1 MAGIL
6 SYQPFGVTVSRP
18 AVPTRAKPMDVR
30 KRLSPDLSARPRS
43 TDAHTMSV
51 QAIDPGAGTV
61 NCVQLADGKLV
72 QLSGR
77 IGRDE
82 LPALRLALLM
92 PLFDECHD
100 IVVDAGDVVAVDDD
114 AVAVLVAAE
123 EWASYAGA
131 RLLLSRVAPALEMA
145 LADLDLSDRIPRLA
159 PLTD

>member
-1 MAGIL
+1 M
-6 SYQPFGVTVSRP
+6 
-18 AVPTRAKPMDVR
+18 RAKPMDVR
-30 KRLSPDLSARPRS
+30 KSVSPDLCARPRS

-51 QAIDPGAGTV
+51 QAIDPGAGLV

-100 IVVDAGDVVAVDDD
+100 IVVDAGDVVAVDDE

-131 RLLLSRVAPALEMA
+131 RLLLSRAAPALEQA

-159 PLTD
+159 PLNG